1 MRAISIKSVA
11 VLEEELQLKVHHL
24 FGMEQYTDYV
34 FKPGGGKIY
43 TATIVMEMSD
53 HVISKVTEATS
64 LFPDLSVLENVRI
77 ALQSRENEGSIFS
90 VYVSSSKGVFTG

>member
-34 FKPGGGKIY
+34 FKPGGGKVY
-43 TATIVMEMSD
+43 SATIVMETSD
-53 HVISKVTEATS
+53 HVISKVTEAS
-64 LFPDLSVLENVRI
+64 SIFPDLEFILDDLDTNSNTSTSYR
-77 ALQSRENEGSIFS
+77 LQNGEVVEKKFNIS
-90 VYVSSSKGVFTG
+90 

>member
-43 TATIVMEMSD
+43 SATIVMEMSD

-64 LFPDLSVLENVRI
+64 LFPDLEFVLDDLEMDSNTSTSYR
-77 ALQSRENEGSIFS
+77 LQNGKVVEKKFNIC
-90 VYVSSSKGVFTG
+90 

>member
-11 VLEEELQLKVHHL
+11 VLEEELQLEVHHL

-34 FKPGGGKIY
+34 FKPGGGKVY
-43 TATIVMEMSD
+43 SATIVMETSD

-64 LFPDLSVLENVRI
+64 TFPDLEFVLDDLDMDSNISTSYHLKNGEVVEKKFNI
-77 ALQSRENEGSIFS
+77 G
-90 VYVSSSKGVFTG
+90 

>member
-11 VLEEELQLKVHHL
+11 VLDEELQLEVHHL

-34 FKPGGGKIY
+34 FKPGGGKVY
-43 TATIVMEMSD
+43 SATIVMETSE

-64 LFPDLSVLENVRI
+64 TFPDLEFILDDLDTDSNTSTSYRMQNGEVVEKKFNI
-77 ALQSRENEGSIFS
+77 C
-90 VYVSSSKGVFTG
+90 

>member
-34 FKPGGGKIY
+34 FKPGGGKVY
-43 TATIVMEMSD
+43 SATIVMETSD
-53 HVISKVTEATS
+53 HVISKVTEASST
-64 LFPDLSVLENVRI
+64 FPDLEFILDDLDTDSNTSTSYRLHNGKVVEKKFNI
-77 ALQSRENEGSIFS
+77 S
-90 VYVSSSKGVFTG
+90 